1 MMQDSPAALQGALGG
16 VGVVMSCIDQ
26 PEPHLLR
33 AAIARSGL
41 HGHRTSPDDPPPYRG
56 HGGRGDPDRCPSRVL
71 GTGRAPGISSL
82 LARVGADCVGAVE
95 SVESNVLLSVG
106 DTYAP
111 ASRAYLMEEIALSYT
126 VRVEGREVTMRPFA
140 GSARVDIPP
149 RLGERTVYL
158 FPFSDQVLFPE
169 TLGGRTAITRLV
181 LEPPWLGTLLSELVR
196 LRVTAILRRRGP
208 SQE

>member
-1 MMQDSPAALQGALGG
+1 MTRRPTEDMEAEATRTGARL
-16 VGVVMSCIDQ
+16 VL
-26 PEPHLLR
+26 ET
-33 AAIARSGL
+33 GL
-41 HGHRTSPDDPPPYRG
+41 
-56 HGGRGDPDRCPSRVL
+56 
-71 GTGRAPGISSL
+71 APGISSL

-95 SVESNVLLSVG
+95 SVASNVLLSVG
-106 DTYAP
+106 DTYGP

-196 LRVTAILRRRGP
+196 LRVTAILRRRACTK
-208 SQE
+208 E